1 MQLNGMAEDNSWER
15 RAGEYDDLYRR
26 LSGEHRMNV
35 IFIEPSFPPY
45 QKQFVRG
52 LAEAGATVIGIG
64 ERPRD
69 WLDDD
74 VGGWLS
80 HYEQVSSVVDVD
92 ALESAVRFIQ
102 SRIWVDRLEATIEA
116 HVEAAAAV
124 RERCGIPGTSVR
136 TAFLCRDKPA
146 MKEVLRAGRGPHRPV
161 RRCRQRRAACGPS
174 PARSVTR

>member
-1 MQLNGMAEDNSWER
+1 
-15 RAGEYDDLYRR
+15 
-26 LSGEHRMNV
+26 MNV
-35 IFIEPSFPPY
+35 IFIEPSFPLY
-45 QKQFVRG
+45 QKQFARG
-52 LAEAGATVIGIG
+52 LTEAGATVVGVG
-64 ERPRD
+64 ERPHE
-69 WLDDD
+69 WLDSD

-80 HYEQVSSVVDVD
+80 HYEQVPSVVDVD

-146 MKEVLRAGRGPHRPV
+146 MK
-161 RRCRQRRAACGPS
+161 
-174 PARSVTR
+174 